1 MRPPIPILT
10 YHQVDTPPPRGT
22 PFRSLVVDPDAFDR
36 QLGFL
41 KLLGYRGLCMGA
53 LQPYLRGEKTGKVV
67 GITLDD
73 GYVNNLAHALPALAR
88 HGFSATCYVV
98 SGQLGG
104 SNVWDAMHGVPAQPL
119 MDTAQM
125 KRWVA
130 GGMEIGA
137 HTRHHVD
144 LCKCDAATA
153 QSEIAGSK
161 ADLEQALGVEV
172 GSFCYPFGEH
182 RDEHVEM
189 ARLAGYQ
196 TATTI
201 VAGRAGLA
209 DDRMRLPRI
218 SVRLGTNPLGA
229 LFQTEWERWRSGRGQ
244 KDLEH
249 PLPSGR

>member
-1 MRPPIPILT
+1 MLYVSPRHFARQMR
-10 YHQVDTPPPRGT
+10 
-22 PFRSLVVDPDAFDR
+22 
-36 QLGFL
+36 
-41 KLLGYRGLCMGA
+41 LLHLAGYRGLSMRD
-53 LQPYLRGEKTGKVV
+53 LDPYLSGERSGKVF
-67 GITLDD
+67 GITFDD
-73 GYVNNLAHALPALAR
+73 GYVDNVEHALPVLQR
-88 HGFSATCYVV
+88 FGFTATCYAV
-98 SGQLGG
+98 SGLPGG
-104 SNVWDAMHGVPAQPL
+104 VNSWDLDNGAPPSPL
-119 MDTAQM
+119 IDVAQM
-125 KRWVA
+125 RRWVA

-153 QSEIAGSK
+153 QSEITGSK

-189 ARLAGYQ
+189 ARLAGYR

-201 VAGRAGLA
+201 VPGRASLA

-218 SVRLGTNPLGA
+218 SVRLGTNLIGA
-229 LFQTEWERWRSGRGQ
+229 LVQTEWERWRSGPEQ
-244 KDLEH
+244 KDLKQ

>member
-1 MRPPIPILT
+1 MPIPILL
-10 YHQVDTPPPRGT
+10 YHHVEVPPPTGWARVLYVS
-22 PFRSLVVDPDAFDR
+22 PRHFAR
-36 QLGFL
+36 QMR
-41 KLLGYRGLCMGA
+41 LLHLAGYRGLSMRD
-53 LQPYLRGEKTGKVV
+53 LDPYLSGERSGKVF
-67 GITLDD
+67 GITFDD
-73 GYVNNLAHALPALAR
+73 GYVDNVEHALPVLQR
-88 HGFSATCYVV
+88 FGFTATCYAV
-98 SGQLGG
+98 SGLPGG
-104 SNVWDAMHGVPAQPL
+104 VNSWDLDNGAPPSPL
-119 MDTAQM
+119 IDVAQM

-153 QSEIAGSK
+153 QSEITGSK

-189 ARLAGYQ
+189 ARLAGYR

-201 VAGRAGLA
+201 VPGRASVA
-209 DDRMRLPRI
+209 DDRMKLPRI
-218 SVRLGTNPLGA
+218 SVRQGTNLIGA
-229 LFQTEWERWRSGRGQ
+229 LVQTEWERWRSGPEQ
-244 KDLEH
+244 KDLEQ